1 MKKIKLVNRL
11 LHGKRIVQ
19 VFSHWTKR
27 LFDIVKPSFLA
38 FSIPGNSYSLPFQ
51 CYSEI
56 YLENDTNCIVIQH
69 AYLKHIAAVNKLVS
83 EFSVTVTINYNQDY
97 RLVQLTW

>member
-1 MKKIKLVNRL
+1 MFYEKIKLVNRL
-11 LHGKRIVQ
+11 LHGKWIVQ

-27 LFDIVKPSFLA
+27 LFDIVKPNFLA
-38 FSIPGNSYSLPFQ
+38 FSIPCNSYSLLFQ

-69 AYLKHIAAVNKLVS
+69 AYLKH
-83 EFSVTVTINYNQDY
+83 FSYI
-97 RLVQLTW
+97 